1 MPPGTAPADLQP
13 DTVMQHRDMGDRK
26 DKNIHSMEEKK
37 VRFKVTYKENKIK

>member
-26 DKNIHSMEEKK
+26 EKNIQSMEEKK
-37 VRFKVTYKENKIK
+37 GKIEVA